1 MPIYEFRCLKC
12 DHCFEF
18 LTTGAADMIELKCEK
33 CNGTELER
41 VVSKTHFVVT
51 GGSGAA
57 GPAAASSTTR
67 SCATGSCTTYD
78 IPGPR

>member
-18 LTTGAADMIELKCEK
+18 LTTNASDMVELKCEK
-33 CNGTELER
+33 CEATELER
-41 VVSKTHFVVT
+41 VVSKTNFVMT
-51 GGSGAA
+51 GGSGA
-57 GPAAASSTTR
+57 GPSAASSTTR
-67 SCATGSCTTYD
+67 SCSTGSCTTYD